1 MVTRISGLS
10 SGMDI
15 DGLVKKMVS
24 AQQTKID
31 RDKQKMQVLEWQ
43 QESYRD
49 TNLKLLALR
58 NTITDLKLPSTFTGK
73 QTTSSDESVIKATA
87 TGDASNGTYI
97 IKVNSL
103 YAGVTKISTSELA
116 AYQTTLATQFGITGT
131 VNFTLRGKDGLDK
144 VYSFDTATK
153 SINDVVNAINANAG
167 TTGITAGYSEGGNRF
182 ILSTADK
189 GEDAVINLVADG
201 DSFIQNTLK
210 LGMATGVYAGTN
222 ASIDYEGATGIEFE
236 SNEFALNDIN
246 FNLYQTGTAAI
257 TVANDIDTSVE
268 KINKFVEAYNVL
280 MENINAKL
288 HETRTYDKA
297 SHSYKY
303 MPLTDAQK
311 EEMTDDQIKN
321 WETQAKKG
329 IMKNEYIL
337 QSLGVKLRNLFN
349 GIMSNNEN
357 IDTEEGVSL
366 TSQSPFNSYA
376 STLASQFGITGTRSF
391 SLKGVDGVTNNY
403 SFDTTTKN
411 MNDVVNAINA
421 NTATSGIVATYSTTN
436 NSFSLATVDKTQSA
450 SFEIV
455 NDGDMFLKETLKMG
469 INAGVIHPA
478 TNIASGT
485 NANYLAYRSFSS
497 IGLITTEYASSSN
510 DNGKIQVTES
520 TLRAALADD
529 SSGVFKLFNATQ
541 TLLITDA
548 NGNETQQTFNIGLGV
563 SGYDALTTSIRLVNN
578 KAGSGDSSY
587 DSSYLGKEI
596 LRIEELIQDQEE
608 RIQEMENYYY
618 ARFTAME
625 KAIQKANEQSSWLSQ
640 QLGQSSN
647 SSQ

>member
-1 MVTRISGLS
+1 MTTRISGLA

-15 DGLVKKMVS
+15 DGMVQKMVS

-31 RDKQKMQVLEWQ
+31 RDKQKMQILEWQ

-49 TNLKLLALR
+49 TNLKLLAFR

-73 QTTSSDESVIKATA
+73 KTTSSDESVIKATA
-87 TGDASNGTYI
+87 TADAGNGTYI

-116 AYQTTLATQFGITGT
+116 EYQEHLADQFGITGT
-131 VNFTLRGKDGLDK
+131 ISFTLKGKDGVDK
-144 VYSFDTATK
+144 VYSFDTTTK

-210 LGMATGVYAGTN
+210 LGMATGAYTGTN

-246 FNLYQTGTAAI
+246 FSLYQTGTAAI
-257 TVANDIDTSVE
+257 TVASDIDTPVE
-268 KINKFVEAYNVL
+268 KITKFVEAYNAVI
-280 MENINAKL
+280 ENINTKL

-303 MPLTDAQK
+303 MPLTADQK

-329 IMKNEYIL
+329 IMRNEQIL
-337 QSLGVKLRNLFN
+337 QSLSLKLRNLFN
-349 GIMSNNEN
+349 GIMNNNEN
-357 IDTEEGVSL
+357 IATEEGVTL
-366 TSQSPFNSYA
+366 TSQSDFSSYA
-376 STLASQFGITGTRSF
+376 STLASQFSITGTRSF
-391 SLKGVDGVTNNY
+391 SLKGVDGVTNTY
-403 SFDTTTKN
+403 SFDTATKN
-411 MNDVVNAINA
+411 MNDVVNAINT
-421 NTATSGIVATYSTTN
+421 NTATSGIVATYSTAS

-455 NDGDMFLKETLKMG
+455 NDGDLFLKENLKLG
-469 INAGVIHPA
+469 VNAGVIHTA
-478 TNIASGT
+478 TNIISGT
-485 NANYLAYRSFSS
+485 NANYLTYRSFSS
-497 IGLITTEYASSSN
+497 IGLITTEYNSSSD
-510 DNGKIQVTES
+510 DNGKIQLTES
-520 TLRAALADD
+520 TLRVALAND
-529 SSGVFKLFNATQ
+529 SGGVMKLFNATQ
-541 TLLITDA
+541 TLLVADED
-548 NGNETQQTFNIGLGV
+548 GHETQQTYNIGLGV
-563 SGYDALTTSIRLVNN
+563 LGYDALTSSISLVNN
-578 KAGSGDSSY
+578 KAGSGSSAY

-596 LRIEELIQDQEE
+596 LRIEERIADQEE
-608 RIQEMENYYY
+608 RIQELEDYYY
-618 ARFTAME
+618 TRFTAME

-640 QLGQSSN
+640 QLGQSGN